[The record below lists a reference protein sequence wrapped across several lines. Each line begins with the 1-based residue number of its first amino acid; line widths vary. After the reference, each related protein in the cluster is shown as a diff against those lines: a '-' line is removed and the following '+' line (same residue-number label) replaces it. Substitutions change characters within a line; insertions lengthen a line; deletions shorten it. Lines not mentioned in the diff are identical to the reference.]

1 MIKKIVRDGSRA
13 AKTGTSTT
21 LNPWR
26 ILVVD
31 DEPDMLSLTR
41 ISLDGFNFDGRPLE
55 IVTAGS
61 GSQAR
66 QLLAEGNRFAVAFID
81 VVMETPDAGLQLV
94 NYIRKDLQDHA
105 IRLIIRTGQP
115 GLAPEKK
122 VIDEYDIDDY
132 KEKTELTAWKLYTTL
147 RTTLKSYRDLMAIEY
162 NRLGLSRI
170 LDGAPELY
178 RHRSLEQFFQGVLYQ
193 MSGLLP
199 SNHHSFLIE
208 TGRDLSALFACPVE
222 KGEQPSLAAVQVRCG
237 LGRYADNSPER
248 EHALRQ
254 CMETLLAQT
263 SYSVTAD
270 DQGNVIA
277 PLVAGGR
284 LFGVAYLELNRP
296 LSASDQQ
303 FLDLFALQCGAA
315 LENFQLFRQVEDAKD
330 LVEAAR
336 HHAIYMLAVASEYKD
351 QETGNHIQRIS
362 HYTRAIAEMLGW
374 PVAECEAVA
383 EASVLH
389 DMGKMGIPDAVLQ
402 KPGRLT
408 EEEFAIIRTHCSL
421 GARILG
427 EAPGF
432 QLAHQIALYH
442 HEKWNGTGY
451 PAGLQGEA
459 IPISARIVAVAD
471 VFDALVSER
480 PYKKPWSVE
489 AALAEIEASAGKHFD
504 PEIVRA
510 FLSIHASGRL
520 EEIRSGLGAG

>member
-1 MIKKIVRDGSRA
+1 
-13 AKTGTSTT
+13 
-21 LNPWR
+21 
-26 ILVVD
+26 
-31 DEPDMLSLTR
+31 
-41 ISLDGFNFDGRPLE
+41 
-55 IVTAGS
+55 
-61 GSQAR
+61 
-66 QLLAEGNRFAVAFID
+66 
-81 VVMETPDAGLQLV
+81 
-94 NYIRKDLQDHA
+94 
-105 IRLIIRTGQP
+105 
-115 GLAPEKK
+115 
-122 VIDEYDIDDY
+122 
-132 KEKTELTAWKLYTTL
+132 
-147 RTTLKSYRDLMAIEY
+147 
-162 NRLGLSRI
+162 
-170 LDGAPELY
+170 
-178 RHRSLEQFFQGVLYQ
+178 
-193 MSGLLP
+193 
-199 SNHHSFLIE
+199 
-208 TGRDLSALFACPVE
+208 
-222 KGEQPSLAAVQVRCG
+222 
-237 LGRYADNSPER
+237 DNSPER

-504 PEIVRA
+504 PDTITLLV
-510 FLSIHASGRL
+510 ASDRWHWV
-520 EEIRSGLGAG
+520 AGWETTLKPGK